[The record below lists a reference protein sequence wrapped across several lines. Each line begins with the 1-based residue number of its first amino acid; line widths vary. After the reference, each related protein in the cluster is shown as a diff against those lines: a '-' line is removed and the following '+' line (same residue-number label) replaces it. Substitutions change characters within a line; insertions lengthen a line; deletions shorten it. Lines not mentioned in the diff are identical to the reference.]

1 MLGILGGDERCPI
14 ARGLDVL
21 GEKWTL
27 MVVRDAL
34 LGSTRF
40 SQFQSSLGIPREV
53 LTARLASLVDGGV
66 LERSSYKPEGGRA
79 RDEYRLTEAGRDL
92 AVVLLALGGWADRHR
107 PSERRSDLTFVDAD
121 HGDPVE
127 VAVVAS
133 GSDRVVPRDR
143 ITARLDRLAA

>member
-40 SQFQSSLGIPREV
+40 NEFQHSLGIPREI

-79 RDEYRLTEAGRDL
+79 RDEYRLTEAGREL
-92 AVVLLALGGWADRHR
+92 SLVLLALGDWADRHR
-107 PSERRSDLTFVDAD
+107 PSERRSDLRFVDAD
-121 HGDPVE
+121 GGEPVQA
-127 VAVVAS
+127 AVVVA
-133 GSDRVVPRDR
+133 GSTKVVPPDR
-143 ITARLDRLAA
+143 IATRLDRVAG

>member
-40 SQFQSSLGIPREV
+40 SQFQQSLGIPREV
-53 LTARLASLVDGGV
+53 LAARLASLVDSGV
-66 LERSSYKPEGGRA
+66 LERSAYKPEGGRA
-79 RDEYRLTEAGRDL
+79 RDEYRLTDAGRDL
-92 AVVLLALGGWADRHR
+92 SLVLLALGNWADRHH

-121 HGDPVE
+121 HGEPVE
-127 VAVVAS
+127 AAVVAS
-133 GSDRVVPRDR
+133 GSDRVVARER
-143 ITARLDRLAA
+143 VTARLDRTAA

>member
-1 MLGILGGDERCPI
+1 MLGILGGDERCPV

-27 MVVRDAL
+27 MIVRDAL

-40 SQFQSSLGIPREV
+40 GQFQSSLGVPREV
-53 LTARLASLVDGGV
+53 LTARLASLVEGGV
-66 LERSSYKPEGGRA
+66 LERSSYRPEGGRA

-92 AVVLLALGGWADRHR
+92 SVVLLALGGWADRHR
-107 PSERRSDLTFVDAD
+107 PSERRSDLRFLDAD
-121 HGDPVE
+121 GGAPVE
-127 VAVVAS
+127 AAVVVS

-143 ITARLDRLAA
+143 ITARLDRPID

>member
-40 SQFQSSLGIPREV
+40 NQFQQSLGIPREV
-53 LTARLASLVDGGV
+53 LTARLASLVDSGV
-66 LERSSYKPEGGRA
+66 LERSSYKPEGGRS
-79 RDEYRLTEAGRDL
+79 RDEYRLTESGRDL
-92 AVVLLALGGWADRHR
+92 SLVLVALGSWADRHH

-127 VAVVAS
+127 VAVIAS
-133 GSDRVVPRDR
+133 GSERVVPRDR
-143 ITARLDRLAA
+143 IAARLDRTAR